1 MRETNWNIRLFFKLK
16 LKPKYFLLNRHPA
29 SCKICMITFES
40 ESKLKTHRNLEHP
53 TDKKLQCA
61 ICGRPC
67 ISKSQLAK
75 HMRAHQEPQ
84 FKCRFCEK
92 KLKSEEAL
100 AAHEC
105 EHTGERPYKC
115 TLCGNGYKSSSAI
128 STHMKHVH
136 KVLTPRMKPIEKRVR
151 KNKDF

>member
-1 MRETNWNIRLFFKLK
+1 
-16 LKPKYFLLNRHPA
+16 
-29 SCKICMITFES
+29 MITFES

-92 KLKSEEAL
+92 MLKSRDGL
-100 AAHEC
+100 TAHERG
-105 EHTGERPYKC
+105 HTGETPFKC
-115 TLCGNGYKSSSAI
+115 AICGNGYKSLSALGQ
-128 STHMKHVH
+128 HKRGVH
-136 KVLTPRMKPIEKRVR
+136 KILGPRAKMTEKRVR
-151 KNKDF
+151 KKNNLPPTMVH